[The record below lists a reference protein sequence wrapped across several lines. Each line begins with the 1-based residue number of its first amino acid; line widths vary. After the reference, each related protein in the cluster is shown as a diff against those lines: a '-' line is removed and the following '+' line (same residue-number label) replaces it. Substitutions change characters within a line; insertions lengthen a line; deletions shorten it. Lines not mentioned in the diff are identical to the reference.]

1 MGERTLKFIKPPIG
15 HVLESPTS
23 FLPGGPLLAES
34 ISNDCHLWLRPSAP
48 ALPKLCVL
56 PFLLYLPAEPPGNE
70 ADSQPE
76 EPQQDLPKEP
86 PSASAH
92 TPLLVHVPLA
102 SWQPVLTVPT
112 PWPQH
117 PLIRSDC

>member
-1 MGERTLKFIKPPIG
+1 MCLNLLLLSYQV
-15 HVLESPTS
+15 VLCLQNPFQMTAIYG
-23 FLPGGPLLAES
+23 LDPL
-34 ISNDCHLWLRPSAP
+34 HQPSLSSVCCP
-48 ALPKLCVL
+48 SS
-56 PFLLYLPAEPPGNE
+56 YLPAEPPGNE

-92 TPLLVHVPLA
+92 TPLLVRVPLA